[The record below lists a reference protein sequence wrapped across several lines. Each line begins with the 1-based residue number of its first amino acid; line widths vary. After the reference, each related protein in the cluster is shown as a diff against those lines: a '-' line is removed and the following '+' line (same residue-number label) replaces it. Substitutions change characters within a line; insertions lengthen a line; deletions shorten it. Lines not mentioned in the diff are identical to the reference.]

1 MLSRALTS
9 TAELR
14 TLEPWQAEE
23 FAAHLDR
30 ARDHIRPWV
39 SAAFV
44 TEGVD
49 DARATLERYADRT
62 AHDGGR
68 LYGIWDKGV
77 LVGGVMFVSFDT
89 KSGACEMGCWLEPS
103 AEGQG
108 LITAA
113 CKLLVE
119 WAFTVRGMHRIEWQ
133 CRADNKRSAA
143 VATRLGMTLE
153 GVLREAIKVDGVYYS
168 EQVWSLLSTDQVA

>member
-1 MLSRALTS
+1 MLSRALTP

-23 FAAHLDR
+23 FAGHLDR
-30 ARDHIRPWV
+30 ARDHISPWV

-68 LYGIWDKGV
+68 LYGIWNDGV

-89 KSGACEMGCWLEPS
+89 KSGACEMGCWLEPG

-113 CKLLVE
+113 CKLLVD
-119 WAFTVRGMHRIEWQ
+119 WAFTVRGMRRIEWQ

-153 GVLREAIKVDGVYYS
+153 GVLREAIKVDGVYYG